1 MENNLGEIVTALVM
15 LIIRYFEKRQLKK
28 KMLIEKETAVQSTKE
43 IFNKKIEDLI
53 NNKNGKNGF

>member
-1 MENNLGEIVTALVM
+1 MENNLGEIITALVM

-53 NNKNGKNGF
+53 NNKANRNGL

>member
-1 MENNLGEIVTALVM
+1 MENNLGEIITALVM

-53 NNKNGKNGF
+53 NNKSNKNGL